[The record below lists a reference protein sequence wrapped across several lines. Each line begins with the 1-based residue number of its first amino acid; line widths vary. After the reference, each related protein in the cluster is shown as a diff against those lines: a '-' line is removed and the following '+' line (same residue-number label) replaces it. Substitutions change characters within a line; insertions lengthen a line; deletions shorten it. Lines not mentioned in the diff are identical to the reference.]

1 MTKEQILQD
10 FILIKKMN
18 APLKTKISFLTYL
31 FANQDNPWRVI
42 GITHDAL
49 DVFANHGFKKVSRM
63 GINRSH
69 LIARNESYRELLEK
83 EFENADEWWTFYYS
97 RDMTILSTSSENMS
111 SNFSQVYTIDE
122 NHGLFKTSGY
132 AWKHRKEETAFLKA
146 LAEQFLRQH

>member
-10 FILIKKMN
+10 FNLIKKMH
-18 APLKTKISFLTYL
+18 APMSTKISFLTNL

-42 GITHDAL
+42 GITQEAL
-49 DVFANHGFKKVSRM
+49 VVFAHHDFKKVSRM

-69 LIARNESYRELLEK
+69 LVARNETYRELLGT
-83 EFENADEWWTFYYS
+83 EFENTDQWWDFYFS

-111 SNFSQVYTIDE
+111 SNFSEVYVIDE

-132 AWKHRKEETAFLKA
+132 AWKHGKEETAFLTA
-146 LAEQFLRQH
+146 LADQFLK